1 MSPAILAGERS
12 AFRPLR
18 VHDGHRSR
26 PAGDTDQGGDRAVQ
40 ARRVVR
46 AAQHPG
52 EPPLSSSIATRG
64 CSPAL
69 QDPALCAA
77 ARDRLWSLN
86 ETQQL
91 RRDDPSSWVG
101 PLSGD
106 DLSNEGKNAF
116 YAYRWNCRIPG
127 SEDVLRD
134 LFPRNAVVLAIAE
147 QLLGRGRLS
156 DPDSETRGTRGV
168 YCTLP
173 MGDKPK
179 SRASCHIDDCIDSR
193 TRIDAVCYIDDVK
206 PGAGAFTV
214 WPGSHHKCY
223 RFLTTSADSAA
234 NGYAKPSEQQ
244 HNRNGG
250 PDSRPSWALGMQEA
264 WEWCEENIHPVDCWG
279 DAGTVVVSHLPA
291 RLPCTAI
298 PSLSRLLTRCVP
310 CSSTTTNSDTRPET
324 TTAPTSAKLRSQAS
338 ASPRKPYR

>member
-1 MSPAILAGERS
+1 M
-12 AFRPLR
+12 
-18 VHDGHRSR
+18 H
-26 PAGDTDQGGDRAVQ
+26 
-40 ARRVVR
+40 VR
-46 AAQHPG
+46 AARPLIAVIALCPSL
-52 EPPLSSSIATRG
+52 PPTSAVV
-64 CSPAL
+64 PHAP

-106 DLSNEGKNAF
+106 DLSSESKNAF
-116 YAYRWNCRIPG
+116 SAYRWNCRIPG

-134 LFPRNAVVLAIAE
+134 LFPRNPVVLAIAE

-179 SRASCHIDDCIDSR
+179 SRSSCHIDDYIDSR

-206 PGAGAFTV
+206 PGSGSFVSTAAVCHHAASALSSDADRCCRQTV

-223 RFLTTSADSAA
+223 RFGTTSADGAA
-234 NGYAKPSEQQ
+234 NGYAKASEEQ
-244 HNRNGG
+244 HNRTGG
-250 PDSRPSWALGMQEA
+250 PDGRPTWAVGMQEA
-264 WEWCEENIHPVDCWG
+264 WEWCEENIVPVDCWG
-279 DAGTVVVSHLPA
+279 DAGTVVVSRRPT
-291 RLPCTAI
+291 RLGCPCFERPPLGHVCVRSIDCTAI
-298 PSLSRLLTRCVP
+298 PSLPLSLSVSLTF
-310 CSSTTTNSDTRPET
+310 
-324 TTAPTSAKLRSQAS
+324 
-338 ASPRKPYR
+338 

>member
-1 MSPAILAGERS
+1 M
-12 AFRPLR
+12 
-18 VHDGHRSR
+18 
-26 PAGDTDQGGDRAVQ
+26 
-40 ARRVVR
+40 
-46 AAQHPG
+46 
-52 EPPLSSSIATRG
+52 
-64 CSPAL
+64 
-69 QDPALCAA
+69 
-77 ARDRLWSLN
+77 
-86 ETQQL
+86 
-91 RRDDPSSWVG
+91 G

-106 DLSNEGKNAF
+106 DLSDEGKNAF
-116 YAYRWNCRIPG
+116 SAYRWNCRIPG

-179 SRASCHIDDCIDSR
+179 SRSSCHIDDCIDSR

-298 PSLSRLLTRCVP
+298 PSLSRLLTRRVP
-310 CSSTTTNSDTRPET
+310 VLPQQTRTRGRKQLRHQHPPSFAHRLRPHRGSPTGNRERPPSAFTLSDPNPFTRPRKFRRAFD
-324 TTAPTSAKLRSQAS
+324 TAR
-338 ASPRKPYR
+338 RKPSACWCTGRGAPDPRPHLGHLA